1 MSERA
6 IEFVEVW
13 VSEHVHGG
21 EAPDDAKPMAAQCLT
36 AAKSAGIP
44 QAEIEDAF
52 EDLAAFIGG
61 EIAEANMSRKGS

>member
-21 EAPDDAKPMAAQCLT
+21 EAAGDAKPLAAQCLA

-52 EDLAAFIGG
+52 EDLAAFIAG
-61 EIAEANMSRKGS
+61 EIEEASMSRKGS

>member
-13 VSEHVHGG
+13 VSEHVRGG
-21 EAPDDAKPMAAQCLT
+21 EAPDDAKPLAAQCLA

-44 QAEIEDAF
+44 QTEIEDAF
-52 EDLAAFIGG
+52 EDLAAFIAG
-61 EIAEANMSRKGS
+61 EITEAGLSRKGS